1 MYIHC
6 TCILIYSRK
15 ADDYILYG
23 ATMVALENTLILSG
37 GYSPR
42 NGAQNLVFEY
52 HPLYGFRVLSLR
64 LQEPR

>member
-1 MYIHC
+1 MYI
-6 TCILIYSRK
+6 LNV
-15 ADDYILYG
+15 DDYILYG
-23 ATMVALENTLILSG
+23 ATLVALESSLILSG

-52 HPLYGFRVLSLR
+52 HPLYGFRVLPLR